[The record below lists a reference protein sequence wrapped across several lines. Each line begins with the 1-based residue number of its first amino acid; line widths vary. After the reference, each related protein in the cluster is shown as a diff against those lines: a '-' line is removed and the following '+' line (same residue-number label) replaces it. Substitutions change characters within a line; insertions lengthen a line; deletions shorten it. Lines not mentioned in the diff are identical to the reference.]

1 MKKTLLFLLV
11 LLVVFCTSF
20 SAQAGGA
27 LKFAVQVEPAG
38 FDPNL
43 ATAFGSHR
51 ILEHIYEGLL
61 SFDEKMDI
69 VPGLAESYEVPE
81 PTKIVFHLRKNAFFH
96 DGTPFTAEDVLFTFQ
111 RIRDPSFASPAA
123 SYYSEVL
130 SITAPD
136 PYTVVFVLKVPMVNS
151 LLLNFAGVNS
161 AIVCKKYVESGANMQ
176 LQTNGT
182 GPFTLKEYAA
192 GNYIALQKNDHYYIP
207 ELPCLDTL
215 TFVVIPEEISRSA
228 ALRNGDVDMAQIM
241 EPLSLNTF
249 SQQRF
254 VIYRVSTLPYLL
266 LGINNAVKPFDN
278 VLVRRALSY
287 AINREEIVEMVAFGE
302 GTVTGP
308 LNPSLKTWALLPEAF
323 DEYTYNPDKAKAL
336 LKEAGYPNGFSF
348 EAVTFAQYSLDKIGE
363 AIQAQL
369 ALVGITMKVNVAEFG
384 IFVKR
389 WREIDFEAFLS
400 LNGGST
406 EPDIQFYR
414 TFKSD
419 GATNKF
425 NFKNAKVD
433 ELLEKGRQALDLEER
448 VTIYQSLQKLLVE
461 ENPFLFLYSPNNLYV
476 SSLAVKDFV
485 PMSNQSLIMLKKT
498 WLDK

>member
-1 MKKTLLFLLV
+1 MKKSLLFLLV
-11 LLVVFCTSF
+11 LTVFFSF
-20 SAQAGGA
+20 CFGARAGGD

-51 ILEHIYEGLL
+51 LLEHVYEGLL
-61 SFDEKMDI
+61 SFNENMDI
-69 VPGLAESYEVPE
+69 VPGLAESFEVPE
-81 PTKIVFHLRKNAFFH
+81 PTKIVFHLRKNVLFH
-96 DGTPFTAEDVLFTFQ
+96 DGTPFTAEDVLYTFK
-111 RIRDPSFASPAA
+111 RIQDPAFASPAA
-123 SYYSEVL
+123 SYYTEVS

-136 PYTVVFVLKVPMVNS
+136 PYTVVFTLKVPMVNS

-161 AIVCKKYVESGANMQ
+161 AIVCKKTVESGVNMQ

-182 GPFTLKEYAA
+182 GPFKLKEYAA
-192 GNYIALQKNDHYYIP
+192 GNYIALQKNERYYVP
-207 ELPCLDTL
+207 GLPLLDSL
-215 TFVVIPEEISRSA
+215 TFVVIPEEISRSS
-228 ALRNGDVDMAQIM
+228 ALRNADVQMAQIM

-249 SQQRF
+249 PAQRF
-254 VIYRVSTLPYLL
+254 VTYRVSTLPYLL
-266 LGINNAVKPFDN
+266 LGINNAAKPFDN

-287 AINREEIVEMVAFGE
+287 AINREELVEMVAFGE

-323 DEYTYNPDKAKAL
+323 DEYSYNPEKAKAL

-348 EAVTFAQYSLDKIGE
+348 EAVTYAQYSLDKIGE

-369 ALVGITMKVNVAEFG
+369 ALVGIQMKVDVAEFG

-389 WREIDFEAFLS
+389 WREIDFQTFLS

-448 VTIYQSLQKLLVE
+448 VEIYRALQRLLVE

-476 SSLAVKDFV
+476 SLPEVKGFV

>member
-1 MKKTLLFLLV
+1 M
-11 LLVVFCTSF
+11 
-20 SAQAGGA
+20 
-27 LKFAVQVEPAG
+27 
-38 FDPNL
+38 
-43 ATAFGSHR
+43 
-51 ILEHIYEGLL
+51 
-61 SFDEKMDI
+61 
-69 VPGLAESYEVPE
+69 
-81 PTKIVFHLRKNAFFH
+81 
-96 DGTPFTAEDVLFTFQ
+96 
-111 RIRDPSFASPAA
+111 
-123 SYYSEVL
+123 
-130 SITAPD
+130 
-136 PYTVVFVLKVPMVNS
+136 
-151 LLLNFAGVNS
+151 
-161 AIVCKKYVESGANMQ
+161 
-176 LQTNGT
+176 
-182 GPFTLKEYAA
+182 
-192 GNYIALQKNDHYYIP
+192 
-207 ELPCLDTL
+207 
-215 TFVVIPEEISRSA
+215 
-228 ALRNGDVDMAQIM
+228 
-241 EPLSLNTF
+241 
-249 SQQRF
+249 
-254 VIYRVSTLPYLL
+254 
-266 LGINNAVKPFDN
+266 
-278 VLVRRALSY
+278 
-287 AINREEIVEMVAFGE
+287 
-302 GTVTGP
+302 
-308 LNPSLKTWALLPEAF
+308 
-323 DEYTYNPDKAKAL
+323 
-336 LKEAGYPNGFSF
+336 
-348 EAVTFAQYSLDKIGE
+348 TFAQYSLDKIGE